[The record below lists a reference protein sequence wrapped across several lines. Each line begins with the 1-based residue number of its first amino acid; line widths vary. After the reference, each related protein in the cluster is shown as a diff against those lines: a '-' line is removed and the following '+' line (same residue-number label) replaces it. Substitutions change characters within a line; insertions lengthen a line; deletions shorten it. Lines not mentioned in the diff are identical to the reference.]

1 MSTRSATPAG
11 PAADVALAVLVSL
24 AGVVAVVNGVLSLAA
39 LLASGL
45 TGAGW
50 KGHAVTL
57 RVPRPGD
64 GGRRESGLITPAVD
78 RPLVFW
84 SIAVGLFVLAAA
96 TAVTL
101 LVIWRRRAR
110 PERGARWATRRGER
124 VMRVAKS
131 PAGRRFRLVAGRSRL
146 TGRLLAGQDCI
157 SAIAIGPNGSGKTT
171 SLIIPNALEWDGPVV
186 MTTTKP
192 QDLEEVIAVR
202 SRVGPVFVFAPA
214 GLPPGALKGASY
226 RAAAWSPVTY
236 AIDATSADRM
246 AEWLCEASG
255 LARDDRA
262 RAWVLQAR
270 KLIKPLLMAAHAS
283 GGGTPQFVQWIYDG
297 QSAVERVSAALSQR
311 ADEADGQEWS
321 QARREFMSTW
331 SIHDEGIGSVL
342 FTAYG
347 IADAYSRGDGADTG
361 CPFDVARF
369 VASDD
374 GRHATLL
381 VVAPE
386 SDGDR
391 FAPVLTALLA
401 AVVHAAE
408 QRAATLG
415 GPLPSRLLL
424 ALDEAANVMRFPRL
438 PALLTTARGN
448 GIQLLLAYH
457 DLGQLEH
464 ASGSRQVARTILSNA
479 KLRILL
485 PGVGDLET
493 LQYFS
498 QLLGR
503 SRVESSSVTRAAD
516 GARSTSTSE
525 SQRDLAPLHL
535 LRELEVGQAVVAYQ
549 NLAPMRVRLRRSF
562 ADRDL
567 RRLVAA
573 AANGVARD

>member
-1 MSTRSATPAG
+1 
-11 PAADVALAVLVSL
+11 
-24 AGVVAVVNGVLSLAA
+24 
-39 LLASGL
+39 
-45 TGAGW
+45 
-50 KGHAVTL
+50 
-57 RVPRPGD
+57 
-64 GGRRESGLITPAVD
+64 
-78 RPLVFW
+78 
-84 SIAVGLFVLAAA
+84 
-96 TAVTL
+96 
-101 LVIWRRRAR
+101 
-110 PERGARWATRRGER
+110 
-124 VMRVAKS
+124 
-131 PAGRRFRLVAGRSRL
+131 LVAGRSRA
-146 TGRLLAGQDCI
+146 GRWLLAGEDCI

-192 QDLEEVIAVR
+192 QDLADVISVR
-202 SRVGPVFVFAPA
+202 SRLGPVFVFAPA
-214 GLPPGALKGASY
+214 GLPDGALTGGRH
-226 RAAAWSPVTY
+226 RAVSWSPVEY
-236 AIDATSADRM
+236 ASAAPSADRM

-270 KLIKPLLMAAHAS
+270 KLIKPLLLAAHAS
-283 GGGTPQFVQWIYDG
+283 GGGTRQFVDWIYAG
-297 QSAVERVSAALSQR
+297 QAAAERVSAVLLERSR
-311 ADEADGQEWS
+311 KADGEDWS
-321 QARREFMSTW
+321 RARREFMSTW

-347 IADAYSRGDGADTG
+347 IADAYSRDDGADAG
-361 CPFDVARF
+361 EPFDAERF
-369 VASDD
+369 LESGG
-374 GRHATLL
+374 GRHPTLL

-408 QRAATLG
+408 QRAAALG
-415 GPLPSRLLL
+415 GPLPARLLL
-424 ALDEAANVMRFPRL
+424 ALDEAANVLRFPRL

-498 QLLGR
+498 QMLGR
-503 SRVESSSVTRAAD
+503 SRVQSSSVTRGAD

-549 NLAPMRVRLRRSF
+549 NLAPMRIRLRRSF

-567 RRLVAA
+567 RRLVSAA
-573 AANGVARD
+573 RGGAR

>member
-1 MSTRSATPAG
+1 MDLG
-11 PAADVALAVLVSL
+11 VAVLV
-24 AGVVAVVNGVLSLAA
+24 AMAATAAAADAVLSCAA
-39 LLASGL
+39 SITNAA
-45 TGAGW
+45 TGHGW
-50 KGHAVTL
+50 AWHVVTL
-57 RVPRPGD
+57 RAQTPHHL
-64 GGRRESGLITPAVD
+64 GGREAGVLDSAAVQ
-78 RPLVFW
+78 PTVFW
-84 SIAVGLFVLAAA
+84 IVSAALTALGLVALMAGVLA
-96 TAVTL
+96 
-101 LVIWRRRAR
+101 WRRRMR
-110 PERGARWATRRGER
+110 PEAGARWASARGELL
-124 VMRVAKS
+124 MRV
-131 PAGRRFRLVAGRSRL
+131 PAAPERRRHRLVAGRSRR
-146 TGRLLAGQDCI
+146 TGRLLAGEDCI

-171 SLIIPNALEWDGPVV
+171 SLIIPNTLEWDGPVV

-192 QDLEEVIAVR
+192 QDLEDVIAVR
-202 SRVGPVFVFAPA
+202 SRTGPVYVFAAA
-214 GLPPGALKGASY
+214 GLPEGSLRGARFRQAS
-226 RAAAWSPVTY
+226 WSPVGY
-236 AIDATSADRM
+236 AADATSADRM

-283 GGGTPQFVQWIYDG
+283 GGGTKQFVQWIYDG
-297 QSAVERVSAALSQR
+297 QAAVERVGAVLAEQAAVTG
-311 ADEADGQEWS
+311 AAEWTEAK
-321 QARREFMSTW
+321 REFMSTW
-331 SIHDEGIGSVL
+331 AIHDEGVGSVL

-347 IADAYSRGDGADTG
+347 IADAYSRSADAAVG
-361 CPFDVARF
+361 EPFDVAQF
-369 VASDD
+369 LESGK

-381 VVAPE
+381 IVAPE

-391 FAPVLTALLA
+391 FAPVVTALLA

-408 QRAATLG
+408 HRAAALG

-424 ALDEAANVMRFPRL
+424 ALDEAANVLRFPRL

-503 SRVESSSVTRAAD
+503 SRVKSSSVTRAAD

-525 SQRDLAPLHL
+525 SQRELAPLHT
-535 LRELEVGQAVVAYQ
+535 LRELQAGQAVVAYQ
-549 NLAPMRVRLRRSF
+549 NLAPMRIRLRRSF

-567 RRLVAA
+567 RRLVA
-573 AANGVARD
+573 VASRAGAPRD

>member
-1 MSTRSATPAG
+1 
-11 PAADVALAVLVSL
+11 
-24 AGVVAVVNGVLSLAA
+24 
-39 LLASGL
+39 
-45 TGAGW
+45 
-50 KGHAVTL
+50 
-57 RVPRPGD
+57 
-64 GGRRESGLITPAVD
+64 
-78 RPLVFW
+78 
-84 SIAVGLFVLAAA
+84 
-96 TAVTL
+96 
-101 LVIWRRRAR
+101 
-110 PERGARWATRRGER
+110 
-124 VMRVAKS
+124 
-131 PAGRRFRLVAGRSRL
+131 
-146 TGRLLAGQDCI
+146 
-157 SAIAIGPNGSGKTT
+157 
-171 SLIIPNALEWDGPVV
+171 
-186 MTTTKP
+186 
-192 QDLEEVIAVR
+192 
-202 SRVGPVFVFAPA
+202 
-214 GLPPGALKGASY
+214 
-226 RAAAWSPVTY
+226 
-236 AIDATSADRM
+236 
-246 AEWLCEASG
+246 
-255 LARDDRA
+255 
-262 RAWVLQAR
+262 VLQAR

-297 QSAVERVSAALSQR
+297 QSAVERVSAALSHR
-311 ADEADGQEWS
+311 ADEADGHEWS

-331 SIHDEGIGSVL
+331 TIHDEGIGSVL

-369 VASDD
+369 VESDH

-391 FAPVLTALLA
+391 FAPVVTALLA

-503 SRVESSSVTRAAD
+503 SRVKSSSVTRAAD

-525 SQRDLAPLHL
+525 SQRELAPLHL

-567 RRLVAA
+567 RRLVT
-573 AANGVARD
+573 VAGDRAVRD